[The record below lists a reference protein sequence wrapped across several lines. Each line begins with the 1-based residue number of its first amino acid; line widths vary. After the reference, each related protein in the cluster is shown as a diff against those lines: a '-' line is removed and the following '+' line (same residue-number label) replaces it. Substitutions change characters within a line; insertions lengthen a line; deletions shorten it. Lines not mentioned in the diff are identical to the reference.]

1 MYHQIREL
9 PQDVRE
15 YLSEPVQEMFL
26 MTFNGLIE
34 RGCDRGSAFQLAWES
49 LKLDNTCLPL

>member
-1 MYHQIREL
+1 MYRQIQEL

-15 YLSEPVQEMFL
+15 YLSEPVQQLFL
-26 MTFNGLIE
+26 NTFNGLIE

-49 LKLDNTCLPL
+49 LNLKNGRNA

>member
-1 MYHQIREL
+1 MYRQIQEL

-15 YLSEPVQEMFL
+15 YLPESVQQSFMNA
-26 MTFNGLIE
+26 FNGLVE

-49 LKLDNTCLPL
+49 LNLKSGRNA